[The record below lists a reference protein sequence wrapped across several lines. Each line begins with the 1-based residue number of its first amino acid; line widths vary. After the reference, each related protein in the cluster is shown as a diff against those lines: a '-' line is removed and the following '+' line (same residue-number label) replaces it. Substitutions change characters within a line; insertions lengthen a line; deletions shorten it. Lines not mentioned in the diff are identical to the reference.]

1 MPTPVL
7 TAGGTNQK
15 PKGDSQKVVAM
26 VPFIRASAEHYEPTG
41 IDVSRQLTTSAQ
53 DLGVFDIPA
62 YGYIRSLVVLVEAS
76 GGTGGTPALTA
87 TENAPFN
94 TLTNIALTEP
104 NGAVIHQW
112 SDGHKVMLSHKWGG
126 YRRGRGADARAWNS
140 NYTQVPSTG
149 AAWKFMLRI
158 PVELN
163 GRDGL
168 GSLPNQNAAA
178 TFKLRL
184 TLNSMG
190 NIATGTAPTTLAT
203 VRVRVFLEAWDQPE
217 VAGQGQTNQT
227 MPPAVNTTQFW
238 SEQQYNYNSGQQ
250 TIQLKRVGN
259 YLRTVILVCQRTSG
273 TRANG
278 SSDFPDPVT
287 LYLDTRPIYTLNKD
301 HFRQIMMERSGFGFQ
316 LGAATAPAED
326 QAGGLDAGTFVF
338 DFTHDFD
345 GLLGYENRDLWF
357 PTQSSSRLEIVGSF
371 ANAGTMT
378 VLTNDVAIAGPVF
391 L

>member
-1 MPTPVL
+1 ML
-7 TAGGTNQK
+7 TAGGTAQK
-15 PKGDSQKVVAM
+15 PKQDTQKTVSM

-41 IDVSRQLTTSAQ
+41 IDVSRILTTATQ
-53 DLGVFDIPA
+53 DLGVFDVPA
-62 YGYIRSLVVLVEAS
+62 YGYIRSLVIEVNVS
-76 GGTGGTPALTA
+76 GGTGGAPALTPA
-87 TENAPFN
+87 ENAPFN

-104 NGAVIHQW
+104 NGAVVHQW
-112 SDGHKVMLSHKWGG
+112 SSGYLLYLAQKWGG
-126 YRRGRGADARAWNS
+126 YRRGRGADGRAWNT
-140 NYTQVPSTG
+140 NYTQVPANGS
-149 AAWKFMLRI
+149 AWNVMYRI

-184 TLNSMG
+184 TLNAMG
-190 NIATGTAPTTLAT
+190 TIATGTAPTTLPTA
-203 VRVRVFLEAWDQPE
+203 RVRVYLEAWDQPE

-259 YLRTVILVCQRTSG
+259 YLREMILVCTRSAG

-278 SSDFPDPVT
+278 DSDFPDPIT
-287 LYLDTRPIYTLNKD
+287 LYLDTRPIATLQKS
-301 HFRQIMMERSGFGFQ
+301 HFKQLMMERTGYGFQ
-316 LGAATAPAED
+316 LGAATAPAAD
-326 QAGGLDAGTFVF
+326 TAGGLDNGVFVF
-338 DFTHDFD
+338 DFIHDFD

-357 PTQSSSRLEIVGSF
+357 PTQSSSRLELVGSF
-371 ANAGTMT
+371 GNGGTMT
-378 VLTNDVAIAGPVF
+378 VLTNDVAIAGSVF